1 MRSTIDL
8 HRAGF
13 ERLEQAMSEMRD
25 EEWRT
30 EHEAYASELEGRG
43 VPRELAR
50 THAFQRAMIH
60 APDAVAVSV
69 ETGRDVLEAARALFE
84 VGEGLRLEWLEREIE
99 RLPSATR
106 LQRWAEQAVLDD
118 VLEARRVLALQA
130 LQEHPDASAEDAVA
144 AFLESR
150 ADPRRRLATFTR
162 ALALEGST
170 DLAGLSLAVRHLRE
184 LAR

>member
-1 MRSTIDL
+1 MPEL
-8 HRAGF
+8 
-13 ERLEQAMSEMRD
+13 RD

-30 EHEAYASELEGRG
+30 EHEAYASDLIARG
-43 VPRELAR
+43 VPEGIAR
-50 THAFQRAMIH
+50 MQAFQRAMIH
-60 APDAVAVSV
+60 APDVVAVADA
-69 ETGRDVLEAARALFE
+69 TGRDVIEAARALFE

-118 VLEARRVLALQA
+118 VLEARRVLALRA
-130 LQEHPDASAEDAVA
+130 LQESADGSAEQAVA
-144 AFLESR
+144 AFLRSR
-150 ADPRRRLATFTR
+150 EEPRRRLAAFTR

-170 DLAGLSLAVRHLRE
+170 DLAGLCLAVRHLRE